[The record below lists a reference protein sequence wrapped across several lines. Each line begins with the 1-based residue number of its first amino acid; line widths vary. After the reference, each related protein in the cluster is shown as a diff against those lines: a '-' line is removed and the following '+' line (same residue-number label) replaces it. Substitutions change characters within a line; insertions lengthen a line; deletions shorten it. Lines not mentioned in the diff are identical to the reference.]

1 MPSRGQRN
9 VRRSAMDSLRS
20 LVPRATASLRGQLVN
35 GDGKLALGFL
45 YREKPPRPWPPWP
58 NSHTIRCSRGAS

>member
-1 MPSRGQRN
+1 
-9 VRRSAMDSLRS
+9 MDSLRS